1 MTPTRYARAPRLR
14 CRRGAGLEHHRRTGQ
29 RSTVRVEALGSA
41 VDALRRRVTPAVV
54 QSATVALFE
63 WGKTGVT
70 RPCAPAVNPGCLRH
84 RIHLEISMGRHW
96 RTLAC
101 TLLPMLAAAGGA
113 QAQSYGYGYD
123 DDRYGGREGSGIVRC
138 ESVKNRS
145 NECRLDGRARM
156 IRQLSG
162 SPCVEGE
169 TWGQSRNGVWVTQGC
184 RAEFV
189 GEYRRGGGWGNGAAG
204 AMAMATDGAAVRWS
218 PAIPMGIARSTAMRA
233 SAAVCA

>member
-1 MTPTRYARAPRLR
+1 M
-14 CRRGAGLEHHRRTGQ
+14 GK
-29 RSTVRVEALGSA
+29 AL
-41 VDALRRRVTPAVV
+41 T
-54 QSATVALFE
+54 
-63 WGKTGVT
+63 
-70 RPCAPAVNPGCLRH
+70 
-84 RIHLEISMGRHW
+84 W

-123 DDRYGGREGSGIVRC
+123 DDRYGGRDGSGIVRC

-145 NECRLDGRARM
+145 NECRLDGRARL

-189 GEYRRGGGWGNGAAG
+189 GEYRRGGGWGGNGGGWGNGNGNGNGWGGGDVVTCHSNGHRQEYCDARIRRGVRLIRQDSRSACIEG
-204 AMAMATDGAAVRWS
+204 QSWGWDRRGIWVSDGC
-218 PAIPMGIARSTAMRA
+218 RA
-233 SAAVCA
+233 QFQVN

>member
-1 MTPTRYARAPRLR
+1 M
-14 CRRGAGLEHHRRTGQ
+14 GK
-29 RSTVRVEALGSA
+29 AL
-41 VDALRRRVTPAVV
+41 T
-54 QSATVALFE
+54 
-63 WGKTGVT
+63 
-70 RPCAPAVNPGCLRH
+70 
-84 RIHLEISMGRHW
+84 W

-138 ESVKNRS
+138 ESIKNRS
-145 NECRLDGRARM
+145 NECRLEGRARM

-169 TWGQSRNGVWVTQGC
+169 TWGQSRYGVWVTQGC

-189 GEYRRGGGWGNGAAG
+189 GEYRRGGGWGNGGGLGQRQRQRQRLGRRRGDHLSFQWA
-204 AMAMATDGAAVRWS
+204 S
-218 PAIPMGIARSTAMRA
+218 PGVLRRPHPPRRA
-233 SAAVCA
+233 PGSPGFAQCLHRGPDLGLGSSWHLGQRRLPGTVPGELSVPL